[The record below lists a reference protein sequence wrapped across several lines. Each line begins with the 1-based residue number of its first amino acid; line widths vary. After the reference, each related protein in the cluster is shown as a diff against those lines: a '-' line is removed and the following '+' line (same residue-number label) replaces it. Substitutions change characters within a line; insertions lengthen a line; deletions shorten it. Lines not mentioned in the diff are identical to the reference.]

1 MASGERD
8 RRARCPERRAAH
20 LQRRHDVVADRR
32 ARRVSRGHFR
42 YPRRGRGVRRRELR
56 VRGGHRQARGE
67 QSAVRSRPEFT
78 LHDLLYNSVARDP
91 QKTAVVDGD
100 AKHTYEDLERQSG
113 SLGAALSEAGVGRG
127 DRVGVY
133 MEKSWE
139 AIVAMLAASRIGAA
153 YVNVNPLFKAP
164 QVEYLAGDCDIR
176 VMIGDTPKLEELQPK
191 TVQTA
196 FYRGAKPEGP
206 AARSYVD
213 VAEALEG
220 EGLKVDRNV
229 SESDLGTIL
238 YTSGSTGMP
247 KGVSTSQRNVVV
259 GAQIVSTYL
268 ENTPEDRILSALP
281 LNFDAGMSQ
290 FTTSLRVGA
299 TLVLQRSRLPG
310 DLVRAL
316 RRHEITGVTGVPP
329 LWALLLRSA
338 KAIEEEPLTHLRY
351 IANTGGRIPFAN
363 LNELK
368 RLLTGL
374 SGTRIYLMYG
384 LTEAFR
390 STYLPP
396 EEIDRASPE
405 TGWCI
410 GKAIPDTE
418 ILVIDKEGRE
428 CAPGEVGELVHRG
441 PTVAMC
447 YWGKQEATNKAYR
460 PNPLAPPELLDVER
474 VVYSG
479 DLVRKDEEGYLYFIG
494 RDDAMI
500 KSQGYRLSPEE
511 VENLLIGSGLVH
523 EACAFGVEDPEVGQL
538 VMAVVSLKDGADEDS
553 VEKIR
558 EHVIKNGPPYM
569 VPKEIFIQD
578 ELPKTGS
585 GKIDRKGITNAYA
598 S

>member
-1 MASGERD
+1 MA
-8 RRARCPERRAAH
+8 H
-20 LQRRHDVVADRR
+20 
-32 ARRVSRGHFR
+32 
-42 YPRRGRGVRRRELR
+42 
-56 VRGGHRQARGE
+56 
-67 QSAVRSRPEFT
+67 PEFT
-78 LHDLLYNSVARDP
+78 LHDLLYNSVERDP
-91 QKTAVVDGD
+91 GGVAIVDGN
-100 AKHTYEDLERQSG
+100 AEYTYEDLEHASN
-113 SLGAALSEAGVGRG
+113 SLCAALQEAGVKKG

-139 AIVAMLAASRIGAA
+139 AIVAMVAASRAGAA
-153 YVNVNPLFKAP
+153 YVNINPLFKAP
-164 QVEYLAGDCDIR
+164 QVAYVAQDCDVR
-176 VMIGDTPKLEELQPK
+176 VMLGDSARLDDLEAG
-191 TVQTA
+191 TVSGTA
-196 FYRGAKPEGP
+196 FHKGDPPREEVAGRLADLAEVLRGGQTPPEE
-206 AARSYVD
+206 R
-213 VAEALEG
+213 
-220 EGLKVDRNV
+220 RV
-229 SESDLGTIL
+229 SEADLGTIL

-247 KGVSTSQRNVVV
+247 KGVATSQRNIVA

-268 ENTPEDRILSALP
+268 NNTREDRILSALP

-290 FTTSLRVGA
+290 FTTALRVGA

-310 DLVRAL
+310 DLLRAL
-316 RRHEITGVTGVPP
+316 RRHEITGLTGVPP

-338 KAIEEEPLTHLRY
+338 KAIEEEPLEHLRY

-363 LNELK
+363 LDELK
-368 RLLTGL
+368 RLLTDR
-374 SGTRIYLMYG
+374 SGTKIYLMYG

-405 TGWCI
+405 IGWCI

-418 ILVIDKEGRE
+418 ILVIGKDGRE

-441 PTVAMC
+441 PTVALC
-447 YWGKQEATNKAYR
+447 YWGKEEATDKAYR
-460 PNPLAPPELLDVER
+460 PNPVAPPELLDTER

-479 DLVRKDEEGYLYFIG
+479 DLVRKDEGGYLYFIG

-538 VMAVVSLKDGADEDS
+538 VMAVVSLKDGASGEGA

-558 EHVIKNGPPYM
+558 EYVIRNGPPYM
-569 VPKEIFIQD
+569 VPKEIFVRD
-578 ELPKTGS
+578 ELPKSGT
-585 GKIDRKGITNAYA
+585 GKIDRKSISNAY
-598 S
+598 SDG

>member
-1 MASGERD
+1 VSMA
-8 RRARCPERRAAH
+8 H
-20 LQRRHDVVADRR
+20 
-32 ARRVSRGHFR
+32 
-42 YPRRGRGVRRRELR
+42 
-56 VRGGHRQARGE
+56 
-67 QSAVRSRPEFT
+67 PEFT
-78 LHDLLYNSVARDP
+78 LHDLLRNSVERDP
-91 QKTAVVDGD
+91 AGVAIVDGN
-100 AKHTYEDLERQSG
+100 AEYTYEDLDRQSN
-113 SLGAALSEAGVGRG
+113 SLCAALGEAGVKKG

-153 YVNVNPLFKAP
+153 YVNINPLFKPP
-164 QVEYLAGDCDIR
+164 QVAYVTRDCDVR
-176 VMIGDTPKLEELQPK
+176 VMIGDSARLDDLEAG
-191 TVQTA
+191 TVSGTA
-196 FYRGAKPEGP
+196 FYRGDPPRGEIAGQLM
-206 AARSYVD
+206 D
-213 VAEALEG
+213 LAEVLEN
-220 EGLKVDRNV
+220 EDAPRVERQV
-229 SESDLGTIL
+229 SEADLGTIL

-247 KGVSTSQRNVVV
+247 KGVATSQRNIVV

-268 ENTPEDRILSALP
+268 ENTSEDRILSALP

-310 DLVRAL
+310 DLLRAL

-338 KAIEEEPLTHLRY
+338 KAIEEEPLEHLRY

-363 LNELK
+363 LDELK
-368 RLLTGL
+368 RLLKH
-374 SGTRIYLMYG
+374 TRIYLMYG

-447 YWGKQEATNKAYR
+447 YWGKEEATNKAYR
-460 PNPLAPPELLDVER
+460 PNPLAPPELLDTER

-523 EACAFGVEDPEVGQL
+523 EACAFGVEDPDVGQL
-538 VMAVVSLKDGADEDS
+538 VMAVVSLKDGAVEGA

-569 VPKEIFIQD
+569 VPKEIFVQN
-578 ELPKTGS
+578 ELPKSGT
-585 GKIDRKGITNAYA
+585 GKIDRKSISNAY
-598 S
+598 SNG